1 MKFLLV
7 SVALFCLFN
16 STFSLVCYKC
26 IGTEE
31 DPNCD
36 NPKEA
41 EVCMEPLSLCAKIHW
56 HDSDGVKQPGAIKL
70 CVKNCLEEQAKGPQ
84 ALFDGLLGDNDLHGT
99 LECCEGD
106 LCNGSGNVSKNNLLF
121 SAAIVYAVSKLIV

>member
-7 SVALFCLFN
+7 LVAFFCLIN
-16 STFSLVCYKC
+16 SAFSLVCYKC
-26 IGTEE
+26 SATEE

-41 EVCMEPLSLCAKIHW
+41 EVCKEPLSLCAIIHLQN
-56 HDSDGVKQPGAIKL
+56 SEGVKQPGVEKL
-70 CVKNCLEEQAKGPQ
+70 CVKNCKEEQANGPQ
-84 ALFDGLLGDNDLHGT
+84 ALFGGLLGDKDLHAT

-106 LCNGSGNVSKNNLLF
+106 LCNGSGNFSKNNLLF
-121 SAAIVYAVSKLIV
+121 SAAIVYAISQLFL